1 MMRKIRLEIE
11 TLNVESF
18 APVDE
23 ATPGRGTVNG
33 NALAPRNCPPATGM
47 TFCET
52 NCDCTLGCPSIAPC
66 TQLLF

>member
-1 MMRKIRLEIE
+1 MRKIRLEVE

-18 APVDE
+18 APSDE
-23 ATPGRGTVNG
+23 ASGLRGTVNAQG
-33 NALAPRNCPPATGM
+33 LGTRNCPPATGM

-66 TQLLF
+66 TIQLG